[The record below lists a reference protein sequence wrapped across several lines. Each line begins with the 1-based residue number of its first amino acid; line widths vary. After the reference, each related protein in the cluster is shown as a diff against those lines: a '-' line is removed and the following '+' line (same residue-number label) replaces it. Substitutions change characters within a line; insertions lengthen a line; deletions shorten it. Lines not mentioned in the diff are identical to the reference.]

1 MFISLAVPVIL
12 ELVKGSIRYLIKKAE
27 NKFSEEKQGETK
39 KAYVLKEI
47 ADYLEVNPDLKTK
60 FDEIPDTAADL
71 VEQLVKEHINK

>member
-1 MFISLAVPVIL
+1 MFMSLAVPVIL
-12 ELVKGSIRYLIKKAE
+12 ELVKGSIRYFMKKAE

-47 ADYLEVNPDLKTK
+47 DGFFEANPELKAK